1 MSNPPNTEIVEHPV
15 CTYNVV
21 WKHPAFCLPKFTGT
35 SCPTPAVPPPA
46 APVLCTTCL
55 PTWTPSYEMKRS
67 TILYT
72 CNASGMHD
80 VGHAIKFAVSDSSS
94 IFAPLSF

>member
-1 MSNPPNTEIVEHPV
+1 
-15 CTYNVV
+15 
-21 WKHPAFCLPKFTGT
+21 
-35 SCPTPAVPPPA
+35 
-46 APVLCTTCL
+46 L

-80 VGHAIKFAVSDSSS
+80 VGHAIKFGVSDPASASMPISFCPLFLALSQPFPPFLFRWSSTTG
-94 IFAPLSF
+94 PMGKLSGPTHTRWTARNS